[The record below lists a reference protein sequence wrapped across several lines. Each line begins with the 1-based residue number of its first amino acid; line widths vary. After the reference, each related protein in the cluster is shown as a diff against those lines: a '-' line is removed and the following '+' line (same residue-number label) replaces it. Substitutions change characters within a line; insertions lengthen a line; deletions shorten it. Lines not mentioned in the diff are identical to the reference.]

1 MAFAAVLVIVLFVFH
16 LCYKKGVIV
25 KLFTPLLHIPFAKRW
40 ARGFYEKHADSMKQV
55 DENISYLHSQP
66 RAFYLSLICEYVA
79 RVINAL
85 EYYFILLSLGVSLS
99 FWDAIFVLAFSSL
112 IGNLLFFLPM
122 QLGAREGGLLLIV
135 KMLNLSAPGLGI
147 FTSLYTRVRELVWI
161 FIGVG
166 LVKFGNKKMMK
177 DKTKG

>member
-1 MAFAAVLVIVLFVFH
+1 M
-16 LCYKKGVIV
+16 
-25 KLFTPLLHIPFAKRW
+25 
-40 ARGFYEKHADSMKQV
+40 
-55 DENISYLHSQP
+55 
-66 RAFYLSLICEYVA
+66 A

-135 KMLNLSAPGLGI
+135 KMLNLSAPGLGMSSSVKML
-147 FTSLYTRVRELVWI
+147 SLSEVHCRLSICCLV
-161 FIGVG
+161 
-166 LVKFGNKKMMK
+166 LMCPAP
-177 DKTKG
+177 

>member
-1 MAFAAVLVIVLFVFH
+1 
-16 LCYKKGVIV
+16 
-25 KLFTPLLHIPFAKRW
+25 
-40 ARGFYEKHADSMKQV
+40 
-55 DENISYLHSQP
+55 
-66 RAFYLSLICEYVA
+66 
-79 RVINAL
+79 
-85 EYYFILLSLGVSLS
+85 
-99 FWDAIFVLAFSSL
+99 
-112 IGNLLFFLPM
+112 M